1 MTTKC
6 KKSQPVSASPTSGYG
21 AGYSGVTAMAV
32 EAPPLPP
39 VVNIIPYAHINNKM
53 LFLFQKK
60 EVLLLVFLFMFFIFK
75 MARKR
80 AHEVR
85 TAITSNLPLVS
96 RSDLFSE
103 YDSCGNA

>member
-6 KKSQPVSASPTSGYG
+6 KKSPPVSASPTSGYG

-60 EVLLLVFLFMFFIFK
+60 KVW
-75 MARKR
+75 RKLYWPKSLEKNTKKLSTGNIWA
-80 AHEVR
+80 AHMPV
-85 TAITSNLPLVS
+85 N
-96 RSDLFSE
+96 
-103 YDSCGNA
+103 